1 VHPLPR
7 VLFPSKGR
15 KNSDAKVVVTGA
27 GIVTAF
33 GSGWEANA
41 SGFREGRRS
50 FQPVTLFD
58 VSRHRVKV
66 AAQAAIPDSLPTRHL
81 RRGTARRMDRS
92 SKLLLIAAAE
102 AWDQA
107 RLEGTNEMPVVLG
120 TTSGGMGLGETYYRQ
135 AIDHPNVAKGQAR
148 RVVHYLAQTQAMV
161 VEEALGFYGPILTIA
176 NACASGSNAIGH
188 AADMI
193 RSGQAELVLTGGY
206 DALSEL
212 VFTGFDS
219 LQALSPTQCRP
230 FDARRDGLA
239 LGEGAAVLILES
251 EEHARARSAQVLATV
266 AGYGAATDCHHL
278 TQPQPQGNAALQSM
292 RLACADARLEPRQIS
307 YVNAHGTGTPLNDSA
322 EAAAINQW
330 AEEMAGEIPV
340 SSTKAC
346 IGHLLGA
353 AGAVEAVV
361 CLMALQGQWLPP
373 MSVGAPDPV
382 CRFPLV
388 LKPSNAKLHYAL
400 SNSFGFGGANATLIF
415 GRNP

>member
-1 VHPLPR
+1 
-7 VLFPSKGR
+7 VLFPSKRR
-15 KNSDAKVVVTGA
+15 KNSEAKVVVTGA

-33 GSGWEANA
+33 GSGLEANA
-41 SGFREGRRS
+41 SGFREGRRC

-66 AAQAAIPDSLPTRHL
+66 AAQAAIPASIPTRHL
-81 RRGTARRMDRS
+81 RQSTARRLDRA

-107 RLEGTNEMPVVLG
+107 RMEGTEEMPVVLG
-120 TTSGGMGLGETYYRQ
+120 TTSGGMSLGQSYYRQ
-135 AIDHPNVAKGQAR
+135 AIEHPDVAKGQAR
-148 RVVHYLAQTQAMV
+148 RVMHYLAQTQAMV
-161 VEEALGFYGPILTIA
+161 VEEALGFHGPILTIA

-193 RSGQAELVLTGGY
+193 RSGQAEFVLTGGY

-230 FDARRDGLA
+230 FDVGRDGLA

-251 EEHARARSAQVLATV
+251 EEHAGVRSAPVLATV

-292 RLACADARLEPRQIS
+292 RLACADAGLEARQIS

-330 AEEMAGEIPV
+330 AEEMAAEIPV

-353 AGAVEAVV
+353 SGAVEAVV
-361 CLMALQGQWLPP
+361 CIMALCGQWLPP
-373 MSVGAPDPV
+373 MTIGAPDPV

-388 LKPSNAKLHYAL
+388 REPSNAKLDYAL
-400 SNSFGFGGANATLIF
+400 SNSFGFGGANASLIF